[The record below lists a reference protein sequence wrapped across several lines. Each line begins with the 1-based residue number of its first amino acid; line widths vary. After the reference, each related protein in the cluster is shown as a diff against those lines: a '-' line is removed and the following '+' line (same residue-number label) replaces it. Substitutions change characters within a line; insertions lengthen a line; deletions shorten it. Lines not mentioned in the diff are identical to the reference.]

1 MQTRFFEILF
11 FVVFLCVLSFPL
23 RAENNESFVS
33 EEHKQM
39 KGPYPD
45 GISVTKAC
53 LKCHQDQADEVLTS
67 AHWLWKGPSP
77 FVLGHEER
85 TDLGKRNL
93 INNF

>member
-1 MQTRFFEILF
+1 MLF
-11 FVVFLCVLSFPL
+11 FILSL
-23 RAENNESFVS
+23 SIYAISAIAEETTSGPS
-33 EEHKQM
+33 DEHGQM

-45 GISVTKAC
+45 GIAVTKAC
-53 LKCHQDQADEVLTS
+53 LECHRKQAEEVLTS

-85 TDLGKRNL
+85 TDLGKRKL

>member
-1 MQTRFFEILF
+1 MRTRLLLILF
-11 FVVFLCVLSFPL
+11 LVLSLFMYAGSAI
-23 RAENNESFVS
+23 AEETESDPS
-33 EEHKQM
+33 DQHQNM

-45 GISVTKAC
+45 GIAVTKAC
-53 LKCHQDQADEVLTS
+53 LKCHEDQADEVLTS

-77 FVLGHEER
+77 FVQGQEDR